1 VAARAFPPPRAP
13 FPWADP
19 FTTVGTTGTNGKTST
34 TILIAHAI
42 HAAGHHV
49 ISETTVGYLLDARP
63 SEGERSLEGFYAAA
77 RKASDGGTRHASL
90 EVTSQSLGRGF
101 AQRWRFDVGVFTNL
115 TRDHMDTHGSF
126 EHYLASKAQL
136 FLWLAHGGT
145 AVLNAADPSSAL
157 IEKVTPDDVKR
168 LSYAVASRG
177 PVAGAVDL
185 LARRVE
191 VAVDGTTIALEPSSL
206 ADRLGRTVRTRLV
219 GEVFAENALAAAC
232 AALAIE
238 IPPASIQ
245 EGFDRCRTVPGRFEI
260 LHVDPIVAVD
270 YAHTP
275 DALAR
280 VCDTAR
286 RLAGEHRV
294 IVVFGAGGGRDQGK
308 RPQMGEVVAERA
320 DVAFVTSDNP
330 RGERP
335 EDIAAA
341 IVSGCRGKA
350 TVRLEPDRR
359 AAIEQAILTAHENDV
374 VVIAGKGHET
384 GQIVGDETRP
394 FSDVEVVAA
403 LVGGP
408 AIAR

>member
-13 FPWADP
+13 FPWAEP
-19 FTTVGTTGTNGKTST
+19 FVTVGTTGTNGKTST

-49 ISETTVGYLLDARP
+49 ISETTVGYLLDAQP
-63 SEGERSLEGFYAAA
+63 SEGERSLEGFYTAV
-77 RKASDGGTRHASL
+77 RKASDMGTRHASL

-126 EHYLASKAQL
+126 ENYLASKAQL

-157 IEKVTPDDVKR
+157 IDKVTPDDVAR
-168 LSYAVASRG
+168 ISYAVPSRG
-177 PVAGAVDL
+177 PAEGKVDL
-185 LARRVE
+185 LAHDVH
-191 VAVDGTTIALEPSSL
+191 VAVDGTTVELEPSAL
-206 ADRLGRTVRTRLV
+206 ADRFGRTVRTRLV

-232 AALAIE
+232 AALAIDL
-238 IPPASIQ
+238 PPAAIQ
-245 EGFDRCRTVPGRFEI
+245 EGFDRCTTVPGRFEV
-260 LHVDPIVAVD
+260 LCFGPVVAVD

-308 RPQMGEVVAERA
+308 RPEMGQVVADRA
-320 DVAFVTSDNP
+320 DVALVTSDNP
-330 RGERP
+330 RDERP

-350 TVRLEPDRR
+350 TVRVELDRR
-359 AAIEQAILTAHENDV
+359 VAIEQAVSEAGEHDV
-374 VVIAGKGHET
+374 VIIAGKGHET
-384 GQIVGDETRP
+384 GQTVGDETRP
-394 FSDVEVVAA
+394 FSDVEVVAK
-403 LVGGP
+403 LVG
-408 AIAR
+408 ARPR